1 MNTLSYQNYKVE
13 LPADIEELVRRRR
26 RKRIVRCAV
35 WFCVTVAILIYSWFT
50 MSNLVPKNY
59 FIFGIVFL
67 ILPFVFTGVP
77 FVLRDKSCCGEI
89 VELSVKTETIFDKSA
104 RVRSAG
110 FVNVVYARIQLE
122 DGKIVRKIAY
132 KEWVH
137 AKQKRLDVLQI
148 GDVVVYISGMHFVQ
162 RISDDERKDNFCV
175 VCGALRPSKEEK
187 CCNCGH
193 TLNFKPMKEKV
204 DPSLWWDTKSDA
216 FQ

>member
-13 LPADIEELVRRRR
+13 IPADIAAIVRQ
-26 RKRIVRCAV
+26 RKRKKIVTFAV
-35 WFCVTVAILIYSWFT
+35 WLSISVAVLIYAWTIPQLAF
-50 MSNLVPKNY
+50 KNY
-59 FIFGIVFL
+59 IAFGIVFL

-89 VELSVKTETIFDKSA
+89 VELSVKTETVFDKSA
-104 RVRSAG
+104 RVRSSG

-122 DGKIVRKIAY
+122 DGKTVRKIAY
-132 KEWVH
+132 KEWVN
-137 AKQKRLDVLQI
+137 AKQKKLDVLQV

-187 CCNCGH
+187 CYNCGH
-193 TLNFKPMKEKV
+193 TLNFKPKKDENS
-204 DPSLWWDTKSDA
+204 DLWWERTEEFK
-216 FQ
+216 